1 MNNFQ
6 RFLSEYQQAFSLT
19 LILYGINVCYYF
31 YILWSHFSKVILTTE
46 EVITAT
52 TKVILATEEVIITN
66 LNVISATTNV
76 ILASEEVITATLKV
90 ISVTTKVILATEEVI
105 TTRQTDRQTDIL
117 LTEKK
122 SHYRLICH
130 RNERDICTCI
140 YKIVSLL
147 KSYDNIHGMTYT
159 AKIMLSGIAKIKT
172 GYFDNINDYY

>member
-1 MNNFQ
+1 MELGNAAQ
-6 RFLSEYQQAFSLT
+6 GLPFLFNKFTVA
-19 LILYGINVCYYF
+19 
-31 YILWSHFSKVILTTE
+31 
-46 EVITAT
+46 
-52 TKVILATEEVIITN
+52 
-66 LNVISATTNV
+66 
-76 ILASEEVITATLKV
+76 
-90 ISVTTKVILATEEVI
+90 
-105 TTRQTDRQTDIL
+105 DRQTDIL

-147 KSYDNIHGMTYT
+147 KPYDNIHGMTYT

>member
-1 MNNFQ
+1 MRWHCTPDTGFEI
-6 RFLSEYQQAFSLT
+6 RA
-19 LILYGINVCYYF
+19 
-31 YILWSHFSKVILTTE
+31 
-46 EVITAT
+46 
-52 TKVILATEEVIITN
+52 LAVWGRARY
-66 LNVISATTNV
+66 L
-76 ILASEEVITATLKV
+76 
-90 ISVTTKVILATEEVI
+90 SVTEAPHNTDFHTWMGKKHFCFFETAETGSRAPNSDVKGSGANHYPRAPALIP
-105 TTRQTDRQTDIL
+105 DRQTDIL

-122 SHYRLICH
+122 SHYKLICH

>member
-1 MNNFQ
+1 MTLGFQ
-6 RFLSEYQQAFSLT
+6 GSPKERGVETNHSYLDRISHLYLKLKFQSL
-19 LILYGINVCYYF
+19 ND
-31 YILWSHFSKVILTTE
+31 
-46 EVITAT
+46 
-52 TKVILATEEVIITN
+52 
-66 LNVISATTNV
+66 
-76 ILASEEVITATLKV
+76 
-90 ISVTTKVILATEEVI
+90 
-105 TTRQTDRQTDIL
+105 RQTDRQTDIL

>member
-1 MNNFQ
+1 MYKEN
-6 RFLSEYQQAFSLT
+6 
-19 LILYGINVCYYF
+19 YYCF
-31 YILWSHFSKVILTTE
+31 GRHIADLRNIYH
-46 EVITAT
+46 
-52 TKVILATEEVIITN
+52 
-66 LNVISATTNV
+66 
-76 ILASEEVITATLKV
+76 
-90 ISVTTKVILATEEVI
+90 
-105 TTRQTDRQTDIL
+105 TDRQTDIL

-159 AKIMLSGIAKIKT
+159 TKIMLSGIAKIKT

>member
-1 MNNFQ
+1 MLAMTMRNLEFSYQYIFHRFNVRPSLVSILKLPRLDAPSKIFREALFEIKENHQLFQ
-6 RFLSEYQQAFSLT
+6 DAIQKVSHSEGLRLLKYLAQVVLVLPF
-19 LILYGINVCYYF
+19 F
-31 YILWSHFSKVILTTE
+31 YSWYEWDFKLWYTWCI
-46 EVITAT
+46 
-52 TKVILATEEVIITN
+52 
-66 LNVISATTNV
+66 
-76 ILASEEVITATLKV
+76 
-90 ISVTTKVILATEEVI
+90 
-105 TTRQTDRQTDIL
+105 DRQTDIL

-159 AKIMLSGIAKIKT
+159 TKIMLSGIAKIKT

>member
-1 MNNFQ
+1 MICQREAYEYRAISCFCNPSADSEKKTRPSANN
-6 RFLSEYQQAFSLT
+6 
-19 LILYGINVCYYF
+19 
-31 YILWSHFSKVILTTE
+31 
-46 EVITAT
+46 
-52 TKVILATEEVIITN
+52 
-66 LNVISATTNV
+66 
-76 ILASEEVITATLKV
+76 
-90 ISVTTKVILATEEVI
+90 
-105 TTRQTDRQTDIL
+105 RQTDRQTDIL